1 MSSIKLGLE
10 VDPGKNN
17 VRTADI
23 EDAVKELVVSLL
35 FLLRCF
41 GCSGI
46 SVTITRGDGD
56 E

>member
-1 MSSIKLGLE
+1 MSSIKFGFE
-10 VDPGKNN
+10 VNPGKNN

-23 EDAVKELVVSLL
+23 EDAVKELTVSLL

-41 GCSGI
+41 VCSGV

>member
-23 EDAVKELVVSLL
+23 EDAVKELVVSPL

-41 GCSGI
+41 GSGI